1 MVTILVLC
9 GMSLGMG
16 RKTSGRYFSLAN
28 MIDPFR
34 ITNIIRCSIDL
45 KKLYC
50 VICPTRES

>member
-9 GMSLGMG
+9 GISLGMG